1 MVAWTDAKIAAGQKA
16 SWKASK
22 VGGTHTGNID
32 LLPESVISVD
42 SSGNLVWGT
51 IVVAMNTIAVTD
63 ITDTGMNAK
72 LVEHLKWADFFD
84 VANYPTTKVVTTAVA
99 NNTITADITIRG
111 VTKSITVP
119 VTLTLDGDMY
129 LLSTTLE
136 IVRKD
141 FGIADTLLGKVA
153 LEDNFTITLDK
164 VAFTR

>member
-1 MVAWTDAKIAAGQKA
+1 
-16 SWKASK
+16 
-22 VGGTHTGNID
+22 
-32 LLPESVISVD
+32 
-42 SSGNLVWGT
+42 
-51 IVVAMNTIAVTD
+51 MNTIAVTD

-72 LVEHLKWADFFD
+72 LVEHLKSADFFD

-153 LEDNFTITLDK
+153 LEDNFTITIDK